1 MEYLKKSLKRYL
13 ALNQIQKDIELIK
26 TLTPQRAAELKE
38 KIKDTEKSLPFH
50 ILSAYRHL
58 AFMSHQGILWY
69 DMGLPVIGRMELI
82 TKRIKTF
89 LEEQEK
95 LLRHITPKYILQKAF
110 GNTEA
115 EKGLVEV
122 FEIFLKTPGLPLLE
136 NINVLKEVVINGA
149 KTGILGIKIENEIY
163 FKQTVE
169 HIPEEAIILRPE
181 IAE

>member
-1 MEYLKKSLKRYL
+1 
-13 ALNQIQKDIELIK
+13 
-26 TLTPQRAAELKE
+26 
-38 KIKDTEKSLPFH
+38 
-50 ILSAYRHL
+50 
-58 AFMSHQGILWY
+58 
-69 DMGLPVIGRMELI
+69 MGLPVIGRTELI

-136 NINVLKEVVINGA
+136 NINVLKEAVINGA
-149 KTGILGIKIENEIY
+149 KTGILGIKIENEMRNNAIFCISGLSCYVPLKNRTSLSPYTINIIFLSQQGLKIY
-163 FKQTVE
+163 C
-169 HIPEEAIILRPE
+169 PL
-181 IAE
+181 